1 MCLWSL
7 KGKRSWIC
15 EPVAD
20 GIHLS
25 SFSTTPQMKNEL
37 KHFFLQQFLALRK
50 FSNVVRNVSSFFK
63 ALHSGEFLILC

>member
-7 KGKRSWIC
+7 KGKRSQIF
-15 EPVAD
+15 ESVAD

-37 KHFFLQQFLALRK
+37 KHFFTTIPSFEEVFKCSKKCVFIFQ
-50 FSNVVRNVSSFFK
+50 SS
-63 ALHSGEFLILC
+63 L